1 MTPENPI
8 SRSSSIAPP
17 GNSAPLEA
25 PQSRKPSVNR
35 PPVSPGAAGPTPKNQ
50 PYNWPPGM
58 QRNLIWAGIGRF
70 RPRDPIK
77 LFEFLTR
84 TYGDIVH
91 YKIGS
96 RHVVLINHP
105 DYIREVL
112 VNQNDNFVKE
122 RTVRRMKMLVGEGLI
137 TSEGAIH
144 RRQRQLSQ
152 PAFHRQRIVAYA
164 ADMVA
169 MAEAFPEKKK
179 WRPGATLDISVE
191 MMELTLGIVAK
202 TLFGADLGD
211 EVREIGGAVST
222 IMGLYHFLIM
232 MPWAEGLEPYPVPG
246 LMKFKRARARL
257 DHTVYRLI
265 SEHRRQNQDGGDLL
279 SMLLRARDDREG
291 EDHSGMTDQ
300 QLRDEIMT
308 IFLAGYET
316 VANAFTW
323 TWYLL
328 SQNPAAEAELHREL
342 DTVLGGRPPR
352 LEDIPQLRYTEM
364 IMAESMRLYPPA
376 WAQGRVA
383 LRDFDL
389 GEYHLPA
396 ATNVFMS
403 QFLMHRDPRY
413 FADPLRFDPRRW
425 TPEAKAARPKYSY
438 FPFGAGARQC
448 IGESF
453 AWMEAILV
461 LATLAQ
467 RWRMTLEPGHRVE
480 VYPLIT
486 LRSKYG
492 MRMKLEPRAQEAR

>member
-1 MTPENPI
+1 MTPRNPI
-8 SRSSSIAPP
+8 SPPPAVEAPP
-17 GNSAPLEA
+17 ASSTSAGQKQPGN
-25 PQSRKPSVNR
+25 
-35 PPVSPGAAGPTPKNQ
+35 GAAPRPAAGGSARAKKSG
-50 PYNWPPGM
+50 PYNWPPGL
-58 QRNLIWAGIGRF
+58 QRNLLWAGIGRF
-70 RPRDPIK
+70 RPRNPIK
-77 LFEFLTR
+77 LFQFLAE

-91 YKIGS
+91 YKIGN

-137 TSEGAIH
+137 TSEGALH

-164 ADMVA
+164 GDMVA
-169 MAEAFPEKKK
+169 MAAAFPEKKR
-179 WRPGATLDISVE
+179 WQAGATVDISVE
-191 MMELTLGIVAK
+191 MMQLTLGIVAK

-211 EVREIGGAVST
+211 EVGEIGSAVST

-232 MPWAEGLEPYPVPG
+232 MPWAEALEPYPIPG

-257 DHTVYRLI
+257 DRTVYRLI
-265 SEHRRQNQDGGDLL
+265 AEHRRQNKDGGDLV

-291 EDHSGMTDQ
+291 EDHAGMSDV

-328 SQNPAAEAELHREL
+328 SQHPEAEAALHQELK
-342 DTVLGGRPPR
+342 TVLDGRLPR
-352 LEDIPQLRYTEM
+352 LEDIPQLPYTEM
-364 IMAESMRLYPPA
+364 VLAESMRLYPPA

-383 LRDFDL
+383 VCDFNL
-389 GEYHLPA
+389 GGYHLPA
-396 ATNVFMS
+396 GTNVFMS

-413 FADPLRFDPRRW
+413 FADPLRYDPQRW
-425 TPEAKAARPKYSY
+425 TPEAKALRPRYSY

-467 RWRMTLEPGHRVE
+467 RWRMTLAPGHRVE

-486 LRSKYG
+486 LRAKYG
-492 MRMKLEPRAQEAR
+492 MRMNLERR